1 MKLLVDACAGQKV
14 ANGLRQAGHDLVF
27 AGDWDKDPGDDE
39 ILALAQAEQRVV
51 ITRDKDFGTLAVR
64 DKLPHCGIVRLVEL
78 PPGKEL
84 ELCLAVLV
92 RYAADLARGAL
103 ITVDAH
109 RIRVRESE

>member
-1 MKLLVDACAGQKV
+1 MKLLVDACSGQKV
-14 ANGLRQAGHDLVF
+14 ASGLRHAGHDVVF

-51 ITRDKDFGTLAVR
+51 ITRDKDFGTMAVR

-78 PPGKEL
+78 PPGREL
-84 ELCLAVLV
+84 ELCSTVLA
-92 RYAADLARGAL
+92 RYATDLARGVL

-109 RIRVRESE
+109 RVRVREPE